1 MTAPL
6 VVQVL
11 RVGFLVLLWL
21 FVFAVLRVV
30 RSDLFGSGQPRVAG
44 VPPRTRRPQPAR
56 PPRPRRRGRIP
67 RVLVVTS
74 GSLAGTRISLGEQP
88 VMIGRAND
96 STLVL
101 TDDYA
106 SSHHARLTQ
115 REGDWYVEDLGST
128 NGTYLDRDKV
138 TGPTPIPPGTPIRI
152 GKTVIELQS

>member
-1 MTAPL
+1 MTAPI
-6 VVQVL
+6 VIQVL
-11 RVGFLVLLWL
+11 RAGFLILLWL
-21 FVFAVLRVV
+21 FVFAALRVI

-44 VPPRTRRPQPAR
+44 VPPRSRPAR
-56 PPRPRRRGRIP
+56 PPSRPKRRGRTP

-106 SSHHARLTQ
+106 SLHHARLTQ
-115 REGDWYVEDLGST
+115 REGEWYVEDLGST
-128 NGTYLDRDKV
+128 NGTYLDRNKV
-138 TGPTPIPPGTPIRI
+138 AGPTPIPPGMPIRI
-152 GKTVIELQS
+152 GKTVIELHS